1 MAPRP
6 GSPKGTGAL
15 ACPLPARR
23 RRVVACRRM
32 PRGGFSWAL
41 RLVGPVLLLIVIVR
55 MPDRAAL
62 GRVLGSADLAPL
74 LAALALNAANLG
86 LKVERWRGL
95 LRAQGRSY
103 GAGRATLAYLSSSY
117 VGMLTPGR
125 VGDALR
131 AQYLRHDLGVS
142 YPEGLASVVM
152 DRVCDLYVLVVFVMV
167 GVYRFS
173 AVVGELAWL
182 AWVGVLVLLTVLAP
196 LALLVPGIAEAVVG
210 RLYARAVG
218 AGAGV
223 ETGGLARFLEALRG
237 LVRRPLVV
245 AAVMT
250 VAAFFVNYAQG
261 WLLARALHLD
271 ISFFDMV
278 CLMAIASLLGL
289 IPISVSGV
297 GVREVLFAL
306 VFPALGYGVEA
317 GVGLGLLIFAVMYL
331 APIAAGFVSW
341 QMAPPPSGATG

>member
-1 MAPRP
+1 
-6 GSPKGTGAL
+6 
-15 ACPLPARR
+15 
-23 RRVVACRRM
+23 M

-55 MPDRAAL
+55 MPAAL
-62 GRVLGSADLAPL
+62 GRVLASADPAL
-74 LAALALNAANLG
+74 LFAAVGLNVANLG
-86 LKVERWRGL
+86 FKVERWRLL

-103 GAGRATLAYLSSSY
+103 SARRAWVAYLSSSY

-131 AQYLRHDLGVS
+131 AQYLRHDLGMS

-152 DRVCDLYVLVVFVMV
+152 DRVCDLYVLVGFVVV

-173 AVVGELAWL
+173 EVLAGEMAWL
-182 AWVGVLVLLTVLAP
+182 AWVGVLATVLAP

-210 RLYARAVG
+210 RVYVRALG
-218 AGAGV
+218 AGG
-223 ETGGLARFLEALRG
+223 EPGGLARFLEALRG
-237 LVRRPLVV
+237 LVRRPLL
-245 AAVMT
+245 AAAALT
-250 VAAFFVNYAQG
+250 VAAFLVNYAQG

-271 ISFFDMV
+271 ISYFDML

-306 VFPALGYGVEA
+306 VFPALGYGAEA
-317 GVGLGLLIFAVMYL
+317 GVGLGLLIFAAMYL

-341 QMAPPPSGATG
+341 QMEPPPSGRES

>member
-1 MAPRP
+1 
-6 GSPKGTGAL
+6 
-15 ACPLPARR
+15 
-23 RRVVACRRM
+23 M

-41 RLVGPVLLLIVIVR
+41 RLVGPVLLLIVIAR

-62 GRVLGSADLAPL
+62 GRVLASADLAPL
-74 LAALALNAANLG
+74 ALAVALNAANLG
-86 LKVERWRGL
+86 LKVERWRVL

-103 GAGRATLAYLSSSY
+103 AAGRAWVAYLSSSY

-131 AQYLRHDLGVS
+131 AQYLRHDLGVG
-142 YPEGLASVVM
+142 YAEGLASVVM
-152 DRVCDLYVLVVFVMV
+152 DRVCDLYVLVGFVVV

-173 AVVGELAWL
+173 GVLAGEVAWVAWL
-182 AWVGVLVLLTVLAP
+182 AVLFTVFAP
-196 LALLVPGIAEAVVG
+196 LSLLVPGIAEAAVG
-210 RLYARAVG
+210 RVYAKV
-218 AGAGV
+218 AGDREEA
-223 ETGGLARFLEALRG
+223 GGLARFLEALRG
-237 LVRRPLVV
+237 LVRRPLLG
-245 AAVMT
+245 AAAMT
-250 VAAFFVNYAQG
+250 VGAFLVNYAQG

-271 ISFFDMV
+271 ISFIDMM

-306 VFPALGYGVEA
+306 VFPVLGYGVEA
-317 GVGLGLLIFAVMYL
+317 GVGLGLLVFAVMYL

-341 QMAPPPSGATG
+341 QIAPPPSGPGVSG